1 MTKMPQVPVTELR
14 QNLPA
19 WLGRVRKGER
29 LAITS
34 RGKVI
39 AELSPPSNPHKT
51 ASDAARAFL
60 RGSVLRYDRPF
71 DPAVEPHEWDMNR

>member
-1 MTKMPQVPVTELR
+1 MKKMPRVPVTEFR

-39 AELSPPSNPHKT
+39 AELSPPAVAPQS
-51 ASDAARAFL
+51 ASEAARTFL

-71 DPAVEPHEWDMNR
+71 DPAVEPQEWDINR

>member
-1 MTKMPQVPVTELR
+1 MSQVPVTELR

-19 WLGRVRKGER
+19 WLGRVRKGAR

-39 AELSPPSNPHKT
+39 AELSPPANQQAT
-51 ASDAARAFL
+51 AADAARAFL

-71 DPAVEPHEWDMNR
+71 DPAFEPDEWEMNR

>member
-1 MTKMPQVPVTELR
+1 MIITRPLKAKPPT
-14 QNLPA
+14 LPA

-39 AELSPPSNPHKT
+39 AELSPPANPHKT

-71 DPAVEPHEWDMNR
+71 DPAFEPQEWDMNH

>member
-1 MTKMPQVPVTELR
+1 MKKMPQVPVTELR

-39 AELSPPSNPHKT
+39 AELSPPANPHKT
-51 ASDAARAFL
+51 TSDAARAFL

-71 DPAVEPHEWDMNR
+71 DPAFEPQEWDMNR